1 MISLSFILTSIIV
14 IIIPGTGAIYTITT
28 GLAGNKR
35 NAIYAALGCTLGIV
49 PHIFAGIVGISAI
62 LNTSAQLFK
71 IVKIIGVIYLLYLG
85 IGLLRSKSEIKIE
98 EGQNEVTSKI
108 IIKAILLN
116 LLNPKLTIFFLSFL
130 PQFINPSG
138 MSSNY
143 QMVILS
149 LIFMILTFVVFI
161 TYGILANSFK
171 NILKES
177 PKITKRIQQSFGVII
192 MGFAA
197 KLAIDN

>member
-1 MISLSFILTSIIV
+1 MISLSFVLTSIIV

-71 IVKIIGVIYLLYLG
+71 IVKIIGIIYLLYLG
-85 IGLLRSKSEIKIE
+85 IGLLKSKSEIKIK
-98 EGQNEVTSKI
+98 EGQKEATSKI

-130 PQFINPSG
+130 PQFINPAG

-177 PKITKRIQQSFGVII
+177 PQITKRIQQSFGVII